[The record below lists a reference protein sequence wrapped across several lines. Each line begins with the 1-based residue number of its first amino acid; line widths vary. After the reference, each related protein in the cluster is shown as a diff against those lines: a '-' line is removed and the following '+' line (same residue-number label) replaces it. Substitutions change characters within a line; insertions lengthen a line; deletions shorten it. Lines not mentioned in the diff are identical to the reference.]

1 MSNWWD
7 DYNDDEIVV
16 LKGILTPFMSQAKS
30 VQVTLAAAH
39 KADDLETLTSDG
51 DWVAKPMQ
59 TPLLSGRIY
68 RIRTD
73 FKRPAV
79 GWWTG
84 MDPIKIL
91 ALKRNKTPYGLCPP
105 WQQNA
110 IKSFKKSGHAMVY
123 LPDDTWYPSD
133 PLIEPD
139 NDCTYRLRADWMM
152 P

>member
-39 KADDLETLTSDG
+39 KADDLIVLRDNGVWTS
-51 DWVAKPMQ
+51 KPPGF
-59 TPLLSGRIY
+59 PLGQGRIY

-84 MDPIKIL
+84 MGQYDIASLIG
-91 ALKRNKTPYGLCPP
+91 NCWPYGLCSA

-110 IKSFKKSGHAMVY
+110 IKAFLKSGDAMVY
-123 LPDDTWYPSD
+123 VEEDYWVPAVFVCNPQNAS
-133 PLIEPD
+133 
-139 NDCTYRLRADWMM
+139 TYRLRADWTM

>member
-1 MSNWWD
+1 MCNWYD

-39 KADDLETLTSDG
+39 KADDLIVLRDNGVWTS
-51 DWVAKPMQ
+51 KPPGF
-59 TPLLSGRIY
+59 PLGQGRIY

-73 FKRPAV
+73 FKRPVV

-84 MDPIKIL
+84 MGPNEVDE
-91 ALKRNKTPYGLCPP
+91 LKSNARPFGLCSP
-105 WQQNA
+105 WHRNA
-110 IKSFKKSGHAMVY
+110 IKAFKKSGDAVMY
-123 LPDDTWYPSD
+123 LCTDRWTSSD
-133 PLIEPD
+133 VSTSPTNNI
-139 NDCTYRLRADWMM
+139 TYRLRADWTM

>member
-1 MSNWWD
+1 MCNWYD

-39 KADDLETLTSDG
+39 KADDLIVLRDNGVWTS
-51 DWVAKPMQ
+51 KPPGF
-59 TPLLSGRIY
+59 PLGQGRIY

-73 FKRPAV
+73 FKRPVV

-91 ALKRNKTPYGLCPP
+91 ALKRNKTPYGLCLP

-110 IKSFKKSGHAMVY
+110 IKAFLKSGDATIY
-123 LPDDTWYPSD
+123 
-133 PLIEPD
+133 IEADYWPPAVFAC
-139 NDCTYRLRADWMM
+139 NPQNASTYRLRADWTK